1 MSQETNSG
9 YIPSYEDILE
19 AQKVTFQDVM
29 NHTTGPVISVVVH
42 ILLFTFLGTIVIF
55 PAPEEK
61 DEMILEST
69 EVEIPEID
77 KLEEPPKPEE
87 VMDVAA
93 EVEMEDVEMEVTAEV
108 DVEDM
113 DAGDDDDGFEED
125 SGVNLDLVESG
136 SSLKLPGVFAA
147 RSSAES
153 RRNSIKRYSRKKGKG
168 RFRSKYAPASA
179 RQIEAATKKGADWFS
194 QNQNADGS
202 WGDIYKPGN
211 TSLVLLALLAQGYT
225 PMDDE
230 YGESILKGIKYL
242 CAAVDSIETVC
253 VLDEKK
259 NALGQP
265 EYQSAMIG
273 YALAE
278 SYALTKI
285 PMVKK
290 AMDKQMTYLLSK
302 MLKNGAYARKYNN
315 EWRNILIRD
324 DEELEKLR
332 IAKAEKK
339 AKRDASGK
347 TKTKKKKDKE
357 VGTGRR
363 RGGGGGGGVAKAK
376 WLSDPNGP
384 FMPANVDLSISA
396 WHYQALKAAYA
407 AGCSVEGLSD
417 SLQKSIDFVKED
429 RYKNSDNKS
438 KNLAWGWSTWS
449 NSPKAE
455 SGDRLKGFKYPMLNA
470 GLLTLYLMGE
480 GKSSDATKALKT
492 LIEYDEGYYLKCDW
506 AKIESDINAFE
517 NWWDKVDIARASWD
531 AKNPKKT
538 AKSTKDKKGNKK
550 TKVKK
555 ARPPKVKC
563 TYKDGEKV
571 LQERYENGS
580 FSLYTWYYQTQV
592 LFQAY
597 NGAGGTGGG
606 AWAQWNSNFTNALIK
621 HQQPDG
627 SWLSPAHNSITAYG
641 ETSKVRVT
649 PAGDTQRSIFQ
660 PTGVDSK
667 EASKDLKVYS
677 TAMCSLMMTVYYRY
691 LPTYSLEK
699 DRGDTGNTASS
710 ANNLLDDLL

>member
-1 MSQETNSG
+1 MSQDTETG
-9 YIPSYEDILE
+9 YVPSYEDILE
-19 AQKVTFQDVM
+19 AQKVTFSDVM
-29 NHTTGPVISVVVH
+29 NHATGPVISVVVH
-42 ILLFTFLGTIVIF
+42 VLLFTFLGSIVIF
-55 PAPEEK
+55 PAPDEK
-61 DEMILEST
+61 DELVLEST

-93 EVEMEDVEMEVTAEV
+93 EVEMEDVDMEVAAEV
-108 DVEDM
+108 DIEDM

-125 SGVNLDLVESG
+125 SVNLDLVETG
-136 SSLKLPGVFAA
+136 SSLKLPGVFAS
-147 RSSAES
+147 RSSDAS
-153 RRNSIKRYSRKKGKG
+153 KRNSIKRYGGKKGKG
-168 RFRSKYAPASA
+168 RFRSKYGPASDRA
-179 RQIEAATKKGADWFS
+179 ILKASKAGADWFA
-194 QNQNADGS
+194 QNQNEDGS
-202 WGDIYKPGN
+202 WGEIYKPGN

-230 YGESILKGIKYL
+230 YGEGILKGIKYL

-259 NALGQP
+259 SALGQP

-278 SYALTKI
+278 AYALTKI

-290 AMDKQMTYLLSK
+290 AMDKQITYLVSK
-302 MLKNGAYARKYNN
+302 MLKNGAYSRKYNN

-324 DEELEKLR
+324 DEELEKMR
-332 IAKAEKK
+332 IAKAEKQ
-339 AKRDASGK
+339 AKKEASGK
-347 TKTKKKKDKE
+347 VKKKKKKDKE
-357 VGTGRR
+357 VGMGRK
-363 RGGGGGGGVAKAK
+363 RGGGGGAGVAKAK
-376 WLSDPNGP
+376 WLADPNGP
-384 FMPANVDLSISA
+384 FMPKDVDLSISA

-417 SLQKSIDFVKED
+417 SLQKSIDFVKDD

-438 KNLAWGWSTWS
+438 KQLTWGWSTWS
-449 NSPKAE
+449 NTPNAE
-455 SGDRLKGFKYPMLNA
+455 NGDRLKGFKYPMLNA

-492 LIEYDEGYYLKCDW
+492 LVEYDEGYYLKCDW

-531 AKNPKKT
+531 AKHPKKT
-538 AKSTKDKKGNKK
+538 AKTTKDDKKS
-550 TKVKK
+550 KVKK
-555 ARPPKVKC
+555 AKPPKVKC

-571 LQERYENGS
+571 LEERYENGS

-597 NGAGGTGGG
+597 NGPGGTGGG

-621 HQQPDG
+621 HQQSDG

-649 PAGDTQRSIFQ
+649 PAGDTQRSIFA
-660 PTGVDSK
+660 PTGSDSK

-677 TAMCSLMMTVYYRY
+677 TAMCSLMLTVYYRY

-699 DRGDTGNTASS
+699 DKGASAGSATGS
-710 ANNLLDDLL
+710 ANDLLDDLL